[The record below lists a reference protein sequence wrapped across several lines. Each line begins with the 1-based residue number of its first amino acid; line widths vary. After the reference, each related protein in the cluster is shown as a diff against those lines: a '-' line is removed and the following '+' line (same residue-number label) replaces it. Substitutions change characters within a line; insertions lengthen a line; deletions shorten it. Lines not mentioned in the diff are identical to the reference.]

1 MKLPNSINPEKN
13 HLLRAVLYC
22 VGTFGSL
29 HLIIGLVLAIIRPDG
44 NLINPAS
51 VIILD
56 QLFPALSFNWFN
68 MIAGWILFGLAVTFV
83 YRQISKTGKE

>member
-1 MKLPNSINPEKN
+1 MKFPNSLNPEKN
-13 HLLRAVLYC
+13 LVLRAILYC

-29 HLIIGLVLAIIRPDG
+29 HLIIGFILAIIRPDG

-68 MIAGWILFGLAVTFV
+68 MIAGWVLFAAAVTFV
-83 YRQISKTGKE
+83 YRHISKSHK